1 MTGDFPDF
9 ACPIGTAANS
19 PKLDVEADEREGSRE
34 FEHAMMPLDQTV
46 ENVPREKLR
55 DLQWQKL
62 QELLRIVFD
71 RNRFY
76 TDKWREAGIAP
87 DALKSLTD
95 LPKLPFTRKSELV
108 RAQQDAPPFGT
119 NATFPAGAY
128 SRVHQTS
135 GTTGIPLRVV
145 DTPESW
151 EWWGQCWRLVLRGA
165 GVAAN
170 DRVFLPFS
178 FGPFIGFWAA
188 VEGLRQLGAMMIPGG
203 GWDSLERLHM
213 MRDLGATVICC
224 TPTYALRLVQVAREQ
239 KFDLRSIPVRAL
251 VHAGEPGANV
261 PQTKA
266 RIEAAWNA
274 KCFDHAGSSEVG
286 AHSFECELQPN
297 GVHII
302 ESEFIAE
309 VIDPQTEHEVPPGEM
324 GELVI
329 TNLGRPGFPVIRYR
343 TGDLVR
349 LNRKVCAC
357 GRTFARFDGGLL
369 GRTDDMF
376 TIRGV
381 NVYPTAIENVI
392 RQFSA
397 VDEFQVLVEMRR
409 EMRHL
414 EVQIEVHSESESEAV
429 RARVEQAL
437 HRALS
442 LRPTVTVA
450 PPGTL
455 TRFEMKA
462 RRFRRLDQG

>member
-1 MTGDFPDF
+1 
-9 ACPIGTAANS
+9 
-19 PKLDVEADEREGSRE
+19 
-34 FEHAMMPLDQTV
+34 MMPLDQSV
-46 ENVPREKLR
+46 ENAPREKLR
-55 DLQWQKL
+55 DVQAKKL
-62 QELLRIVFD
+62 RELLRLLFV

-76 TDKWREAGIAP
+76 TGKWREAGIAP
-87 DALKSLTD
+87 DELRSLAD
-95 LPKLPFTRKSELV
+95 LRKLPFTYKSELV
-108 RAQQDAPPFGT
+108 RAQDEAPPFGT
-119 NATFPAGAY
+119 NATFPPEAY

-151 EWWGQCWRLVLRGA
+151 EWWGQCWKLVLRGA
-165 GVAAN
+165 GVTRS

-188 VEGLRQLGAMMIPGG
+188 VEGVRQLGAMMIPGG

-224 TPTYALRLVQVAREQ
+224 TPTYALRLVEVARER

-251 VHAGEPGANV
+251 IHAGEPGANV

-266 RIEAAWNA
+266 RIEAAWDA
-274 KCFDHAGSSEVG
+274 KCFDHAGASEVG
-286 AHSFECELQPN
+286 AHSFECEVQPN
-297 GVHII
+297 GIHII
-302 ESEFIAE
+302 ESEFIVE
-309 VIDPQTEHEVPPGEM
+309 VIDRQTENEVPPGET

-329 TNLGRPGFPVIRYR
+329 TNLGRPGFPVFRYR

-349 LNRKVCAC
+349 LNLSPCAC
-357 GRTFARFDGGLL
+357 GRTLARFDGGLL

-397 VDEFQVLVEMRR
+397 VDEFQVTVKTRQ

-414 EVQIEVHSESESEAV
+414 EVQIEVHSGNDAEDV
-429 RARVEQAL
+429 RACVEQAIYS
-437 HRALS
+437 ALS

-450 PPGTL
+450 PAGAL
-455 TRFEMKA
+455 ARFEMKA
-462 RRFRRLDQG
+462 RRFQRLDQR